1 VYTALHQLVNIGE
14 LIMNTYV
21 EKLAAPVKELNA
33 LAVKNIEELT
43 ALQLKTIQENA
54 TVGVESIKSA
64 SAITDLEGLQS
75 FLSDQ
80 AEVAKQIAEG
90 IFANARTVAEL
101 SQGYAAEAKEIAES
115 SLKAV
120 K

>member
-1 VYTALHQLVNIGE
+1 
-14 LIMNTYV
+14 MNSYV
-21 EKLAAPVKELNA
+21 EKLDAPVKELNA
-33 LAVKNIEELT
+33 LAIKNIETLT
-43 ALQLKTIQENA
+43 ELQLKTIQDNA

-75 FLSDQ
+75 FLTDQ
-80 AEVAKQIAEG
+80 AEVAKQMAEG

-101 SQGYAAEAKEIAES
+101 SQGYADEAKEITET

>member
-1 VYTALHQLVNIGE
+1 
-14 LIMNTYV
+14 MNSYV
-21 EKLAAPVKELNA
+21 EKLDAPVKELNA
-33 LAVKNIEELT
+33 LAIKNIETLT
-43 ALQLKTIQENA
+43 ELQLKTIQDNA

-75 FLSDQ
+75 FLTDQ
-80 AEVAKQIAEG
+80 AEVAKQIVEG
-90 IFANARTVAEL
+90 IFANASTVAEL
-101 SQGYAAEAKEIAES
+101 SQGYAAEAKEIAET

>member
-1 VYTALHQLVNIGE
+1 
-14 LIMNTYV
+14 MKSYV
-21 EKLAAPVKELNA
+21 EQLTAPVQKLNA

-43 ALQLKTIQENA
+43 SLQLKTIQENA
-54 TVGVESIKSA
+54 SVGVDTIKSA
-64 SAITDLEGLQS
+64 TAISDLEGLQS
-75 FLSDQ
+75 FLTSQ

-90 IFANARTVAEL
+90 ILANARTVAEL
-101 SQGYAAEAKEIAES
+101 SQGYATEAKEIAET

>member
-1 VYTALHQLVNIGE
+1 
-14 LIMNTYV
+14 MNSYV
-21 EKLAAPVKELNA
+21 EKLDAPVKELNA
-33 LAVKNIEELT
+33 LAIKNIETLT
-43 ALQLKTIQENA
+43 ELQLKTIQDNA
-54 TVGVESIKSA
+54 TVGLESIKSA

-75 FLSDQ
+75 FLTDQ
-80 AEVAKQIAEG
+80 AEVAKQMAEG

-101 SQGYAAEAKEIAES
+101 SQGYADEAKEIAET

>member
-1 VYTALHQLVNIGE
+1 
-14 LIMNTYV
+14 MKSYV
-21 EKLAAPVKELNA
+21 EELTVPVQELNA
-33 LAVKNIEELT
+33 IAVKSIEELT
-43 ALQLKTIQENA
+43 ALQLKTIQDNA
-54 TVGVESIKSA
+54 TVGIETIKSA
-64 SAITDLEGLQS
+64 TAISDLEGFQT
-75 FLSDQ
+75 FLTEQ

-101 SQGYAAEAKEIAES
+101 SQSYVAEAKEIAET

>member
-1 VYTALHQLVNIGE
+1 
-14 LIMNTYV
+14 MKSYV
-21 EKLAAPVKELNA
+21 EKLTAPVQELNA

-54 TVGVESIKSA
+54 TVGVETIKSA
-64 SAITDLEGLQS
+64 TAISDLEGLQS
-75 FLSDQ
+75 FLTGQ

-90 IFANARTVAEL
+90 ILANARTVAEL
-101 SQGYAAEAKEIAES
+101 SQGYAADAKEIAET

>member
-1 VYTALHQLVNIGE
+1 
-14 LIMNTYV
+14 MNTYV
-21 EKLAAPVKELNA
+21 EKLAAPVQELNA

-54 TVGVESIKSA
+54 SVGVETIKSA
-64 SAITDLEGLQS
+64 TAISDLEGFQS
-75 FLSDQ
+75 FLTEQ

-90 IFANARTVAEL
+90 ILANARTVAEL
-101 SQGYAAEAKEIAES
+101 SQGYATEAKVIAET

>member
-1 VYTALHQLVNIGE
+1 
-14 LIMNTYV
+14 MNSYV
-21 EKLAAPVKELNA
+21 EKLDAPVKELNA
-33 LAVKNIEELT
+33 LAIKNIETLT
-43 ALQLKTIQENA
+43 ELQLKTIQDNA

-75 FLSDQ
+75 FLTDQ

-101 SQGYAAEAKEIAES
+101 SQGYADEAKEIAET

>member
-1 VYTALHQLVNIGE
+1 
-14 LIMNTYV
+14 MNAYV
-21 EKLAAPVKELNA
+21 EKLAAPVQELNA

-43 ALQLKTIQENA
+43 ALQLKTIQDNA
-54 TVGVESIKSA
+54 AIGVDTIKSA
-64 SAITDLEGLQS
+64 ATISDLEDLQS
-75 FLSDQ
+75 FLTAQ
-80 AEVAKQIAEG
+80 ADVAKQIAEG

-101 SQGYAAEAKEIAES
+101 SQSYAAEAKEITET

>member
-1 VYTALHQLVNIGE
+1 
-14 LIMNTYV
+14 MNSYV
-21 EKLAAPVKELNA
+21 EKLAAPVQELNT

-54 TVGVESIKSA
+54 AVGVETIKSA
-64 SAITDLEGLQS
+64 TAISDLEGLQS
-75 FLSDQ
+75 FLTEQ

-101 SQGYAAEAKEIAES
+101 GQSYATEAKEIAET

>member
-1 VYTALHQLVNIGE
+1 
-14 LIMNTYV
+14 MNSDV
-21 EKLAAPVKELNA
+21 ENLAAPVQELNT

-54 TVGVESIKSA
+54 TIGVDTIKSA
-64 SAITDLEGLQS
+64 STISDLEGLQS
-75 FLSDQ
+75 FLTAQ
-80 AEVAKQIAEG
+80 AEVAKQIVEG

-101 SQGYAAEAKEIAES
+101 SQGYATEAKEIAET

>member
-1 VYTALHQLVNIGE
+1 
-14 LIMNTYV
+14 MNSYV

-33 LAVKNIEELT
+33 LAVKNIEQLT
-43 ALQLKTIQENA
+43 ELQLKTIQDNA
-54 TVGVESIKSA
+54 TIGVESIKNA

-75 FLSDQ
+75 FLTDQ
-80 AEVAKQIAEG
+80 AEVAKQIVEG
-90 IFANARTVAEL
+90 ILANARTVAEL
-101 SQGYAAEAKEIAES
+101 SQGYAAEAKEIAET

>member
-1 VYTALHQLVNIGE
+1 
-14 LIMNTYV
+14 MNSYV
-21 EKLAAPVKELNA
+21 EKLDAPVKELNA
-33 LAVKNIEELT
+33 LAIKNIETLT
-43 ALQLKTIQENA
+43 ELQLKTIQDNA

-75 FLSDQ
+75 FLTDQ

-90 IFANARTVAEL
+90 IFANARIVAEL
-101 SQGYAAEAKEIAES
+101 SQGYAAEAKEIAET

>member
-1 VYTALHQLVNIGE
+1 
-14 LIMNTYV
+14 MNSYV

-33 LAVKNIEELT
+33 LAINNIETLTELH
-43 ALQLKTIQENA
+43 LKTIQDNA
-54 TVGVESIKSA
+54 TIGVESIKSA

-75 FLSDQ
+75 YLTDQ

-101 SQGYAAEAKEIAES
+101 SQGYAAEAKEIAET

>member
-1 VYTALHQLVNIGE
+1 
-14 LIMNTYV
+14 MNSYV
-21 EKLAAPVKELNA
+21 EKLDAPVKELNA
-33 LAVKNIEELT
+33 LAIKNIETLT
-43 ALQLKTIQENA
+43 ELQLKTIQDNA
-54 TVGVESIKSA
+54 TVGLESIKSA

-75 FLSDQ
+75 FLTDQ
-80 AEVAKQIAEG
+80 AEVAKQMAEG

-101 SQGYAAEAKEIAES
+101 SQGYAAEAKEIAET

>member
-1 VYTALHQLVNIGE
+1 
-14 LIMNTYV
+14 MKSYV
-21 EKLAAPVKELNA
+21 EKLAAPVLELNA
-33 LAVKNIEELT
+33 LAVKNIEQLT
-43 ALQLKTIQENA
+43 ELQLKTIQDNA
-54 TVGVESIKSA
+54 TIGVESIKSA

-75 FLSDQ
+75 FLTDQ

-90 IFANARTVAEL
+90 ILANARTVAEL
-101 SQGYAAEAKEIAES
+101 SQGYAAEAKEIAET

>member
-1 VYTALHQLVNIGE
+1 
-14 LIMNTYV
+14 MKSYV
-21 EKLAAPVKELNA
+21 EQLSVPVQELNA

-43 ALQLKTIQENA
+43 SLQLKTIQENA
-54 TVGVESIKSA
+54 TVGVDTIKSA
-64 SAITDLEGLQS
+64 TAISDLEGLQS
-75 FLSDQ
+75 FLTSQ

-101 SQGYAAEAKEIAES
+101 SQGYAAEAKDIAET

>member
-1 VYTALHQLVNIGE
+1 MKSYI
-14 LIMNTYV
+14 
-21 EKLAAPVKELNA
+21 EKLTAPVQELNA
-33 LAVKNIEELT
+33 IAVKNIEELT
-43 ALQLKTIQENA
+43 ALQLKTIEENA
-54 TVGVESIKSA
+54 KVGVETIKSA
-64 SAITDLEGLQS
+64 TAISDLEGFQS
-75 FLSDQ
+75 FLTEQ

-101 SQGYAAEAKEIAES
+101 SQGSVAEAKGIVEA

>member
-1 VYTALHQLVNIGE
+1 
-14 LIMNTYV
+14 MNSYV
-21 EKLAAPVKELNA
+21 EKLAAPVEELNA
-33 LAVKNIEELT
+33 LAVKNIEQLTELH
-43 ALQLKTIQENA
+43 LKTIQDNA
-54 TVGVESIKSA
+54 TIGVESIKSA

-75 FLSDQ
+75 FLTDQ

-101 SQGYAAEAKEIAES
+101 SQGYAAEAKEIAET

>member
-1 VYTALHQLVNIGE
+1 
-14 LIMNTYV
+14 MNSYV

-33 LAVKNIEELT
+33 LAVKNIETLT
-43 ALQLKTIQENA
+43 ELQLKTIQDNA
-54 TVGVESIKSA
+54 AIGVESIKSA

-75 FLSDQ
+75 FLTDQ
-80 AEVAKQIAEG
+80 AEVAKQITEG
-90 IFANARTVAEL
+90 ILANARTVAEL
-101 SQGYAAEAKEIAES
+101 SQGYATEAKEIAES

>member
-1 VYTALHQLVNIGE
+1 
-14 LIMNTYV
+14 MKSYV
-21 EKLAAPVKELNA
+21 EKLAAPVQELNA

-54 TVGVESIKSA
+54 TVGVETIKSA
-64 SAITDLEGLQS
+64 TAISDLEGLQS
-75 FLSDQ
+75 FLTAQ

-90 IFANARTVAEL
+90 ILANARTVAEM
-101 SQGYAAEAKEIAES
+101 SQGYATDAKEIAET

>member
-1 VYTALHQLVNIGE
+1 
-14 LIMNTYV
+14 MKSYV
-21 EKLAAPVKELNA
+21 EQLTVPVQELNA

-43 ALQLKTIQENA
+43 SLQLKTIQENA
-54 TVGVESIKSA
+54 SVGVETIKSA
-64 SAITDLEGLQS
+64 TAISDLEGFQS
-75 FLSDQ
+75 FLTEQ

-90 IFANARTVAEL
+90 ILANARTVAEL
-101 SQGYAAEAKEIAES
+101 SQGYATEAKEIAET

>member
-1 VYTALHQLVNIGE
+1 
-14 LIMNTYV
+14 MNSYV
-21 EKLAAPVKELNA
+21 EKLDAPVKELNA
-33 LAVKNIEELT
+33 LAIKNIETLT
-43 ALQLKTIQENA
+43 ELQLKTIQDNA

-75 FLSDQ
+75 FLTDQ
-80 AEVAKQIAEG
+80 AEVARQIAEG

-101 SQGYAAEAKEIAES
+101 SQGYAAEAKEIAET

>member
-1 VYTALHQLVNIGE
+1 
-14 LIMNTYV
+14 MKSYV
-21 EKLAAPVKELNA
+21 EKLTAPVQELNA

-54 TVGVESIKSA
+54 SVGVEAIKSA
-64 SAITDLEGLQS
+64 TAISDLEGFQS
-75 FLSDQ
+75 FLTEQ

-90 IFANARTVAEL
+90 ILGNARTVAEL
-101 SQGYAAEAKEIAES
+101 SQGYAAEAKEIAET

>member
-1 VYTALHQLVNIGE
+1 
-14 LIMNTYV
+14 MKSYV
-21 EKLAAPVKELNA
+21 EQLTVPVQELNA

-43 ALQLKTIQENA
+43 SLQLKTIQENA
-54 TVGVESIKSA
+54 SVGVETIKSA
-64 SAITDLEGLQS
+64 TAISDLEGFQS
-75 FLSDQ
+75 FLTEQ

-90 IFANARTVAEL
+90 ILANARTVAEL
-101 SQGYAAEAKEIAES
+101 SQGYATDAKEIAET

>member
-1 VYTALHQLVNIGE
+1 
-14 LIMNTYV
+14 MNSYV

-33 LAVKNIEELT
+33 LAINNIETLTELH
-43 ALQLKTIQENA
+43 LKTIQDNA
-54 TVGVESIKSA
+54 TIGVESIKSA

-75 FLSDQ
+75 FLTDQ

-101 SQGYAAEAKEIAES
+101 SQGYAAEAKEIAET

>member
-1 VYTALHQLVNIGE
+1 
-14 LIMNTYV
+14 MNEYV

-43 ALQLKTIQENA
+43 ALQLKTIQDNA
-54 TVGVESIKSA
+54 TVGVETIKSA
-64 SAITDLEGLQS
+64 ASISDLEGFQS
-75 FLSDQ
+75 FLTEQ
-80 AEVAKQIAEG
+80 TEVAKQIAEG
-90 IFANARTVAEL
+90 IFANVRTVAEL
-101 SQGYAAEAKEIAES
+101 SQSYVAEVKEVAEV